1 MSGFTEFVS
10 AVLNSL
16 NTCGVPYLVTGSF
29 ASIFYSEPRT
39 TMDIDLVV
47 RAPFEQ
53 LELFREQ
60 MLELGLYVPSVDP
73 DTDMFNVIDTA
84 SGWKADII
92 VWTDEPFERERFE
105 RRAQVE
111 LLPGVT
117 AWIPTVEDMI
127 LAKLRWTRD
136 RDSALQLRDVE
147 SMIEINRE
155 ALDHHHLRTWAA
167 ELDVLDRLD
176 ALLGALG

>member
-1 MSGFTEFVS
+1 MGGFTEFV
-10 AVLNSL
+10 ATVLGAL
-16 NTCGVPYLVTGSF
+16 NASDLPYLVTGSF

-47 RAPFEQ
+47 RAPLDQ
-53 LELFREQ
+53 LEAFRMQ
-60 MLELGLYVPSVDP
+60 MLARGLYAPSVDAG
-73 DTDMFNVIDTA
+73 TDMFNIVDTA

-92 VWTDEPFERERFE
+92 VWPDEPFERERFE
-105 RRAQVE
+105 RRVRVE
-111 LLPGVT
+111 LLPGVR

-127 LAKLRWTRD
+127 LAKLVWTRG

-155 ALDHHHLRTWAA
+155 VLDRVYLRRWAT
-167 ELDVLDRLD
+167 ELDVRDRLD
-176 ALLGALG
+176 ELLDELG